1 MHLKAEDAA
10 SGAVNWHVVDARQSI
25 EEVHSQ
31 IVRIVDQT
39 MAAVGDKAVS
49 KLWVK

>member
-1 MHLKAEDAA
+1 MHLKAEDVA

-31 IVRIVDQT
+31 IVRIVDEI
-39 MAAVGDKAVS
+39 MAGVGSTAVS
-49 KLWVK
+49 KLWMK